1 MLPITG
7 LSVSTVS
14 VGELSSSSSPTGAL
28 SEETS
33 LPFSSVTVVL
43 TSKEVILS
51 ALPPVPSSS
60 STVYVTVPV
69 LIGLLSAS
77 VPVVRSPVVIVR
89 PTAGDPHPPGLE
101 LRKISIPVPTSTT
114 SLKTK
119 EISTV
124 SPVDK
129 AASEGS
135 EIISVI

>member
-33 LPFSSVTVVL
+33 LPFSSVTVVTL
-43 TSKEVILS
+43 KEVILS
-51 ALPPVPSSS
+51 ASSPVPSSAT
-60 STVYVTVPV
+60 TVYVTVPV

-77 VPVVRSPVVIVR
+77 VPVVRSLVVIVR
-89 PTAGDPHPPGLE
+89 PAGGVPHPPGLE

-119 EISTV
+119 EITV
-124 SPVDK
+124 VSSVDK
-129 AASEGS
+129 APAEGS
-135 EIISVI
+135 EVISVI

>member
-28 SEETS
+28 SKETS

-43 TSKEVILS
+43 TLKVVILS
-51 ALPPVPSSS
+51 ALSSES
-60 STVYVTVPV
+60 PDSTAYVTVPV

-89 PTAGDPHPPGLE
+89 PAGGVPHPPGLE

-119 EISTV
+119 EITV
-124 SPVDK
+124 VSSVDK
-129 AASEGS
+129 APAEGS
-135 EIISVI
+135 EVISVI

>member
-33 LPFSSVTVVL
+33 LPFSSVTVVTL
-43 TSKEVILS
+43 KEVILS
-51 ALPPVPSSS
+51 ASPPVPSSAT
-60 STVYVTVPV
+60 TVYVTVPV

-77 VPVVRSPVVIVR
+77 VPVVRSPEVIVR
-89 PTAGDPHPPGLE
+89 PMAGVPHPAGLE

-119 EISTV
+119 EITV
-124 SPVDK
+124 VSSVDK
-129 AASEGS
+129 APAEGS
-135 EIISVI
+135 EVISVI